1 MATVYIPG
9 ASSLGYGFDVFG
21 RYSDSSKTRPLFNI
35 VYDGKQ
41 TYNEYLVPQNVNV
54 DNKRHNYGNAT
65 YVDSR
70 KKIEEHFSANL
81 KVSAKYGFFS
91 GQFEA
96 SYSMTNKSDVNYQFG
111 IVESF
116 SQQYALDL
124 KDRSENALADWVKN
138 DPDYQNV
145 PDKFTDSNRL
155 LFFRF
160 FDKYG
165 VYYMPRVVV
174 GSRLYYSSQIK
185 KEYKYSSVDAE
196 AKLKLEYKAIFSAS
210 MESKATWNQ
219 LGEEWASR
227 REVKVDA
234 IGGSNEMLN
243 VLMPGFGTNHETA
256 YSAWLKSAED
266 KPAVIDFDL
275 RPISEIFSSAKAVA
289 VEEAMNAYLL
299 HKLFLESKTGSCVI
313 AFNGT
318 PVLPPP
324 PGDTPTFGYQICA
337 ISRLAVGHGAAASQR
352 RRS

>member
-1 MATVYIPG
+1 
-9 ASSLGYGFDVFG
+9 
-21 RYSDSSKTRPLFNI
+21 
-35 VYDGKQ
+35 
-41 TYNEYLVPQNVNV
+41 
-54 DNKRHNYGNAT
+54 
-65 YVDSR
+65 
-70 KKIEEHFSANL
+70 
-81 KVSAKYGFFS
+81 
-91 GQFEA
+91 
-96 SYSMTNKSDVNYQFG
+96 
-111 IVESF
+111 
-116 SQQYALDL
+116 
-124 KDRSENALADWVKN
+124 
-138 DPDYQNV
+138 
-145 PDKFTDSNRL
+145 
-155 LFFRF
+155 
-160 FDKYG
+160 
-165 VYYMPRVVV
+165 
-174 GSRLYYSSQIK
+174 
-185 KEYKYSSVDAE
+185 
-196 AKLKLEYKAIFSAS
+196 